1 MPGHISPCGSVARP
15 CTLTVRVLRRAF
27 FPTTVRHAKRDP
39 HLPALLHE
47 PDDGEGVR
55 RRQSLPLSAVRRR
68 LRRQD
73 ADCRWRPAPAA
84 SCGRRSAPLYAW
96 LILLGLAGLG
106 LLLLTGAGLALAVHF
121 LPRREGPPVAAAPAP
136 TPPAPEADP
145 LAQPPTPDVP
155 VPISDK
161 NDPPRQNPRPSDLPA
176 AQPPELAPPEQSVLE
191 PEEQEKVNKAIDRG
205 VAWLKKTQLS
215 DGELGAGPRRRSGRL
230 ARPDA
235 AGMRRPGRRA
245 ARPKGRRVRA
255 PRRPDPGRDLRAGP
269 GHPVP
274 GPPRRSEG

>member
-84 SCGRRSAPLYAW
+84 SCGRRSA
-96 LILLGLAGLG
+96 LLSRLAHSPGSG
-106 LLLLTGAGLALAVHF
+106 GAGTAS
-121 LPRREGPPVAAAPAP
+121 
-136 TPPAPEADP
+136 AD
-145 LAQPPTPDVP
+145 
-155 VPISDK
+155 
-161 NDPPRQNPRPSDLPA
+161 R
-176 AQPPELAPPEQSVLE
+176 
-191 PEEQEKVNKAIDRG
+191 
-205 VAWLKKTQLS
+205 
-215 DGELGAGPRRRSGRL
+215 
-230 ARPDA
+230 
-235 AGMRRPGRRA
+235 RRPGAGRAIFCPTGRPTRR
-245 ARPKGRRVRA
+245 
-255 PRRPDPGRDLRAGP
+255 RRPPRLRRRPRPTRSPNRRRLTFPSLFRIRTTRQDRIRGRPTFR
-269 GHPVP
+269 
-274 GPPRRSEG
+274 PPSRRSWRRRNNRCWSRRSKRRSTRPSIAASPG